1 MKYKNETI
9 DKLVY
14 KKEKLTEKFWDKYYK
29 ENSMAND
36 LLDWALK
43 IIKAQNDL
51 LDEYENIVKFPV
63 LDITHISLAE
73 EVDKLSE
80 ENHEFINA
88 ISNNDEDNM
97 IEEALDVIQV
107 LVNILYRYELTDKL
121 EEGLKIHI
129 EKLKSRGWNIENWL

>member
-14 KKEKLTEKFWDKYYK
+14 KTEKLTEKFWDKYY
-29 ENSMAND
+29 EEDSMAND
-36 LLDWALK
+36 LLDMSLK
-43 IIKAQNDL
+43 IIKTQNDL
-51 LDEYENIVKFPV
+51 INEYENIKFPI
-63 LDITHISLAE
+63 LDISKISLAT
-73 EVDKLSE
+73 EVDKFTE
-80 ENHEFINA
+80 ETHEFINA
-88 ISNNDEDNM
+88 IANNDEENM